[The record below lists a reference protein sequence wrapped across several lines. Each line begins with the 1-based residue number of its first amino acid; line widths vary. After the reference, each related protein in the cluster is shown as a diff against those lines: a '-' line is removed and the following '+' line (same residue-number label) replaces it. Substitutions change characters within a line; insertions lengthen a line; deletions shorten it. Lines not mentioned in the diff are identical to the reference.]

1 MLLGFSAQSGL
12 FDMAGTPI
20 FSAICDMRQLR
31 TVAVTKADVH
41 EDESAQPVVIG
52 MRFV

>member
-31 TVAVTKADVH
+31 TVAVKKADVR
-41 EDESAQPVVIG
+41 EDD
-52 MRFV
+52 RLNLW